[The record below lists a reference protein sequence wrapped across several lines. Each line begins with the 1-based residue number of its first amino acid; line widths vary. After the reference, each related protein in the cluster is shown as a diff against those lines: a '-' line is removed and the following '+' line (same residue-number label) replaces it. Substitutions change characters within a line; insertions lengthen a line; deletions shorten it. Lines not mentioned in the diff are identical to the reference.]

1 MTATISTAS
10 SLDSA
15 EPSPRGGP
23 TPANRRASKRAG
35 ANRRR
40 PLYFFALPALLVYG
54 MFFVVPTFQA
64 LYYSFFNWEGPG
76 TTPAFVDVENYKTK
90 LFDDTTFQNSVWVSL
105 KFMLLV
111 VVFQTLL
118 ALGLSLM
125 LTKNTR
131 GTIFLRSLY
140 FFPTILS
147 SSAVAFVWNFVYDPS
162 SGLVTTVLDKL
173 GISYRP
179 ALMGSPKTAIVFLAV
194 VQVWFHAGQM
204 MVVFVA
210 GLQQIPQD
218 YIEAAE
224 IDGASRWQRFRSI
237 TWPLLGPATA
247 IVVAYTTLQSFR
259 AFDLVYIM
267 TEGGPLNSTRI
278 LGFHIYKTAFESFS
292 FGAAAAESVLFM
304 ALIATVTFMQRRVL
318 RFTKA
323 DLTGGA

>member
-1 MTATISTAS
+1 MTDTTAAPNGHS
-10 SLDSA
+10 MIA
-15 EPSPRGGP
+15 
-23 TPANRRASKRAG
+23 RRASRRA
-35 ANRRR
+35 RTQHRR
-40 PLYFFALPALLVYG
+40 PLYVFAMPALVVYG
-54 MFFVVPTFQA
+54 MFFVFPTVQA
-64 LYYSFFNWEGPG
+64 LYYSLFNWEGPG
-76 TTPAFVDVENYKTK
+76 TSPAFVDIENYKTK
-90 LFDDTTFQNSVWVSL
+90 ILDDTTFHNSVWVSL
-105 KFMLLV
+105 KFMIIV
-111 VVFQTLL
+111 VIFQTLL

-125 LTKNTR
+125 LTKNSR

-162 SGLVTTVLDKL
+162 SGLITTVLDKL

-210 GLQQIPQD
+210 GLQQIPKD

-224 IDGASRWQRFRSI
+224 IDGASRWQRFRAI

-304 ALIATVTFMQRRVL
+304 ALIATVTLLQRRVL
-318 RFTKA
+318 RLTNA